1 MARVEEEGEEEGEA
15 GEEVGEEEEVEVDPG
30 SVGEDLHHQGHLHL
44 PDPIHLQDP
53 LHPHGP
59 HPLHHGQK
67 AMAPETITITRNHT
81 TASLTGEEE
90 ASLMTMITGK

>member
-1 MARVEEEGEEEGEA
+1 MRLARVEEEGEEEGEVG
-15 GEEVGEEEEVEVDPG
+15 GEVAVEVDPG

-59 HPLHHGQK
+59 HRLHHGQK
-67 AMAPETITITRNHT
+67 ATAQETITITTNTT